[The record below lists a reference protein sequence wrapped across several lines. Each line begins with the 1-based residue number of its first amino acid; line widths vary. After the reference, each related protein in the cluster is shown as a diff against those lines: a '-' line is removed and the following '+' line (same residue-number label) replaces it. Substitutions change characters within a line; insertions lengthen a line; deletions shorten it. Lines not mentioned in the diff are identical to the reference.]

1 MKWLIYLLQEIF
13 KLSDL
18 NKKKLKNK
26 NKILKDKLKNQKQK
40 ANNQQL
46 WKENKGG
53 DYVQTEF
60 IYKIINYLV

>member
-26 NKILKDKLKNQKQK
+26 NKILKDKLKNQKHK
-40 ANNQQL
+40 ANNQ
-46 WKENKGG
+46 
-53 DYVQTEF
+53 
-60 IYKIINYLV
+60 

>member
-40 ANNQQL
+40 ANNQ
-46 WKENKGG
+46 
-53 DYVQTEF
+53 
-60 IYKIINYLV
+60 